1 MINIMKVMT
10 EEIIFELKKVK
21 LSIEEE
27 ATIIKESI
35 KLLTK
40 EKKFTK

>member
-1 MINIMKVMT
+1 MKVMT